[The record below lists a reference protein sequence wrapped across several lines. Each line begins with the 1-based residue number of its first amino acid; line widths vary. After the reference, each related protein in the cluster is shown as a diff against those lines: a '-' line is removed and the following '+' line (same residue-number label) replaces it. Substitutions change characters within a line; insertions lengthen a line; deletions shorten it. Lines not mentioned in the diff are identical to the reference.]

1 MDKLKI
7 NTGAVRLLVDC
18 DGVENEISF
27 NPTDLTF
34 VENLYKLISELDAK
48 KEEFAYKEAE
58 LDKNNVTDENGIPNN
73 AAERIDLIKEVC
85 IYLRG
90 RLDDVFGPET
100 SNRVFGS
107 TNTLDMFEQFFEGIT
122 PYILKARTDKTAKYT
137 NRGKKGVM

>member
-73 AAERIDLIKEVC
+73 ATERINLIKEVC

-122 PYILKARTDKTAKYT
+122 PYILKARTDKTAKYKS
-137 NRGKKGVM
+137 RGKKGVM